1 MGTEAEELKVENN
14 EAERR
19 FEVTSGGVLAVLQY
33 ERTGESL
40 ALTHTEV
47 APELEGRGLAGKL
60 ARAALEHAREQGL
73 KVVPA
78 CSFVAAYIRRHPE
91 YEPLVAGE

>member
-1 MGTEAEELKVENN
+1 MENDAVEVENN
-14 EAERR
+14 ESEQR
-19 FEVTSGGVLAVLQY
+19 FQISSGGLAAVLQY
-33 ERTGESL
+33 ELTGDEM

-47 APELEGRGLAGKL
+47 APGLEGRGLAAKL
-60 ARAALEHAREQGL
+60 ARAALEHARERGL

-91 YEPLVAGE
+91 YEPLVRGE

>member
-1 MGTEAEELKVENN
+1 MGTEAEEFKVENN

-19 FEVTSGGVLAVLQY
+19 FEVASGGVLAVLQY
-33 ERTGESL
+33 EQAGEQL

-60 ARAALEHAREQGL
+60 ARAALEHARERGL
-73 KVVPA
+73 KVVPS

>member
-1 MGTEAEELKVENN
+1 MGTDPEEFRVENN

-19 FEVTSGGVLAVLQY
+19 FEVTSDGVLAVLQY
-33 ERTGESL
+33 EQTGERL

-47 APELEGRGLAGKL
+47 APELEGRGIAGKL